1 MYKDTR
7 LIVHTFLLNLI
18 MNRVTGGSHSDKI
31 VATTLYFRQNGNVQQ
46 PPRYSGP
53 QRPGPASLQT
63 PGVRSG
69 QVNGA
74 PPPGHA
80 PYHASNTF
88 SSPLS
93 ALLGTGSHYLFNSES
108 KGPTVQIF

>member
-1 MYKDTR
+1 MYRDTR

-31 VATTLYFRQNGNVQQ
+31 VATTLYFRQNGNVQ

-53 QRPGPASLQT
+53 QRPGPASLQA

-80 PYHASNTF
+80 QF
-88 SSPLS
+88 SRNWPPNPHNQMFD
-93 ALLGTGSHYLFNSES
+93 ANHV
-108 KGPTVQIF
+108 KKVR

>member
-1 MYKDTR
+1 MYRDTR

-18 MNRVTGGSHSDKI
+18 MNLVTGGSHSDKI

-53 QRPGPASLQT
+53 QRPGPASLQP

-74 PPPGHA
+74 PPLGHA
-80 PYHASNTF
+80 QF
-88 SSPLS
+88 SRNWPPNPHNQMFD
-93 ALLGTGSHYLFNSES
+93 ANHV
-108 KGPTVQIF
+108 KKVR